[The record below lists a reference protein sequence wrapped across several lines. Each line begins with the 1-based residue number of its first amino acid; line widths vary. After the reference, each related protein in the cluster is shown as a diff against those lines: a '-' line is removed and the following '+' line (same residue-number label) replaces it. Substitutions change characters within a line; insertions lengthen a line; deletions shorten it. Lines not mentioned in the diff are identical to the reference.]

1 VTVSQILKAPW
12 GRVLYAMRWV
22 CAPSLSGLWACPT
35 VRVPCSRRA
44 HGGRGWEL
52 PIRTCTNSEALIQAV
67 HNGLGRL
74 GLGIPRLSGVTSA
87 LAPPISLL
95 SASNSTHFGAV
106 PLMRA
111 TLVLSLCKLGLVTQ
125 ASRLRSRPDLRPCDS
140 ALCLF
145 SPAHASGSQ
154 NP

>member
-1 VTVSQILKAPW
+1 MTVSQILKAPW

-106 PLMRA
+106 PRA
-111 TLVLSLCKLGLVTQ
+111 VREIHVVVLLYPASLTNTILTMSRTYRELTKKICCMMWTGLVH
-125 ASRLRSRPDLRPCDS
+125 SLV
-140 ALCLF
+140 
-145 SPAHASGSQ
+145 
-154 NP
+154 